1 MVSIEESGRDMCME
15 REGRGEGEKAMAN
28 KGLQFHAH
36 LAIVVSGLI
45 FPH

>member
-1 MVSIEESGRDMCME
+1 ME
-15 REGRGEGEKAMAN
+15 RGGKGEKTMTN
-28 KGLQFHAH
+28 RGLQFHAH